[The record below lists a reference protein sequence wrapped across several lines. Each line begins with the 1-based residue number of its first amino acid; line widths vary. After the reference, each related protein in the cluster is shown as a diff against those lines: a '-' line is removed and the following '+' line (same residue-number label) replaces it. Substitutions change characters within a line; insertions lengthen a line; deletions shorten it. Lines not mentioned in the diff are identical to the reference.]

1 MDHQSIKKKNVII
14 TGCNK
19 GIGKATLEDFA
30 KYRANIFACVRSN
43 TQNFKNF
50 VSKLKKNT
58 SYKLDVHV
66 MLQENTR
73 FVERVIEYGADLVT
87 VHCEST
93 DINEFKNLTTNFDN
107 VGIGILPTSNIEI
120 LKSYAEYTSIFLLL
134 TVNPGFSNQPKAV
147 NLIDRINEFK
157 SVVHNSES
165 TLIVDG
171 GVTVDDLAPLETNG
185 VNVAVQGG
193 AIFGK

>member
-1 MDHQSIKKKNVII
+1 MDISASIQAANQLDLLRDIETNANKFDQLHIDI
-14 TGCNK
+14 TDGHFTDN
-19 GIGKATLEDFA
+19 IGLSLD
-30 KYRANIFACVRSN
+30 I
-43 TQNFKNF
+43 
-50 VSKLKKNT
+50 VSKMKKNT
-58 SYKLDVHV
+58 SYKLDVHL
-66 MLQENTR
+66 MLQENTK
-73 FVERVIEYGADLVT
+73 FVERVVEYGADLVT

-107 VGIGILPTSNIEI
+107 IGIGILPTSNIEI

-147 NLIDRINEFK
+147 NLIDRVNEFK
-157 SVVHNSES
+157 SVVNNSES

-171 GVTVDDLAPLETNG
+171 GITVDDLAALETNG
-185 VNVAVQGG
+185 VKVAVQGG

>member
-1 MDHQSIKKKNVII
+1 MDISASIQAANQLDLLRDIETNANKFDQLHIDI
-14 TGCNK
+14 TDGHFTDN
-19 GIGKATLEDFA
+19 IGLSLD
-30 KYRANIFACVRSN
+30 I
-43 TQNFKNF
+43 

-58 SYKLDVHV
+58 SYKLDIHL
-66 MLQENTR
+66 MLQENTK

-157 SVVHNSES
+157 SVVNNSES

-171 GVTVDDLAPLETNG
+171 GVTVDDLSPLETNG

>member
-1 MDHQSIKKKNVII
+1 MDISASIQAANQLDLLRDIETNANKFDQLHIDI
-14 TGCNK
+14 TDGHFTDN
-19 GIGKATLEDFA
+19 IGLSLD
-30 KYRANIFACVRSN
+30 I
-43 TQNFKNF
+43 

-58 SYKLDVHV
+58 SYKLDVHL
-66 MLQENTR
+66 MLQENTK

-120 LKSYAEYTSIFLLL
+120 LKSYAEFTSIFLLL

-157 SVVHNSES
+157 SVVNNTES

>member
-1 MDHQSIKKKNVII
+1 MDISASIQAANQLDLLRDIETNANKFDQLHIDI
-14 TGCNK
+14 TDGHFTDN
-19 GIGKATLEDFA
+19 IGLSLD
-30 KYRANIFACVRSN
+30 I
-43 TQNFKNF
+43 
-50 VSKLKKNT
+50 VSKMKKNT
-58 SYKLDVHV
+58 SYKLDVHL
-66 MLQENTR
+66 MLQENTK

-147 NLIDRINEFK
+147 NLIDRVNEFK
-157 SVVHNSES
+157 SVVNNSES

-171 GVTVDDLAPLETNG
+171 GITVDDLAALETNG
-185 VNVAVQGG
+185 VKVAVQGG

>member
-1 MDHQSIKKKNVII
+1 MDISASIQAANQLDLLRDIETNANKFDQLHIDI
-14 TGCNK
+14 TDGHFTDN
-19 GIGKATLEDFA
+19 IGLSLD
-30 KYRANIFACVRSN
+30 I
-43 TQNFKNF
+43 
-50 VSKLKKNT
+50 VSKMKKNT
-58 SYKLDVHV
+58 PYKLDVHL
-66 MLQENTR
+66 MLQDNTK
-73 FVERVIEYGADLVT
+73 FVQRVIEYGADLVT

-120 LKSYAEYTSIFLLL
+120 LKSYAEFTSIFLLL

-157 SVVHNSES
+157 SVVNNSES

>member
-1 MDHQSIKKKNVII
+1 MDISASIQAANQLDLLRDIETNANKFDQLHIDI
-14 TGCNK
+14 TDGHFTDN
-19 GIGKATLEDFA
+19 IGLSLD
-30 KYRANIFACVRSN
+30 I
-43 TQNFKNF
+43 

-58 SYKLDVHV
+58 SYKLDVHL
-66 MLQENTR
+66 MLQENTK

-120 LKSYAEYTSIFLLL
+120 LKTYAEYTSIFLLL

-147 NLIDRINEFK
+147 NLIDRINKFK
-157 SVVHNSES
+157 SVVNNSES

>member
-1 MDHQSIKKKNVII
+1 MDISASIQAANQLDLLRDIETNANKFDQLHIDI
-14 TGCNK
+14 TDGHFTDN
-19 GIGKATLEDFA
+19 IGLSLD
-30 KYRANIFACVRSN
+30 I
-43 TQNFKNF
+43 

-58 SYKLDVHV
+58 SYKLDVHL
-66 MLQENTR
+66 MLQENTK
-73 FVERVIEYGADLVT
+73 FVERVVEYGADLVT

-157 SVVHNSES
+157 SVVNNSES

>member
-1 MDHQSIKKKNVII
+1 MDISASIQAANQLDLLRDIETNANKFDQLHIDI
-14 TGCNK
+14 TDGHFTDN
-19 GIGKATLEDFA
+19 IGLSLD
-30 KYRANIFACVRSN
+30 I
-43 TQNFKNF
+43 

-58 SYKLDVHV
+58 SYKLDVHL
-66 MLQENTR
+66 MLQENTK

-134 TVNPGFSNQPKAV
+134 TVNPGFSNQPKAL

-157 SVVHNSES
+157 SVVNNSES

>member
-1 MDHQSIKKKNVII
+1 MDISASIQAANQLDLLRDIETNANKFDQLHIDI
-14 TGCNK
+14 TDGHFTDN
-19 GIGKATLEDFA
+19 IGLSLD
-30 KYRANIFACVRSN
+30 I
-43 TQNFKNF
+43 
-50 VSKLKKNT
+50 VSKMKKNT
-58 SYKLDVHV
+58 SYKLDVHL
-66 MLQENTR
+66 MLQENTK

-107 VGIGILPTSNIEI
+107 IGIGILPTSNIEI

-147 NLIDRINEFK
+147 NLIDRVNEFK
-157 SVVHNSES
+157 SIVNNSES

-171 GVTVDDLAPLETNG
+171 GITVDDLAALETNG
-185 VNVAVQGG
+185 VKVAVQGG

>member
-1 MDHQSIKKKNVII
+1 MDISASIQAANQLDLLRDIE
-14 TGCNK
+14 TNANK
-19 GIGKATLEDFA
+19 FDQLHIDVTDGHFTDNIGLSLD
-30 KYRANIFACVRSN
+30 I
-43 TQNFKNF
+43 

-58 SYKLDVHV
+58 SYKLDVHL
-66 MLQENTR
+66 MLQENTK

-171 GVTVDDLAPLETNG
+171 GVTVDDLAPFETNG

>member
-1 MDHQSIKKKNVII
+1 MDISASIQAANQLDLLRDIETNANKFDQLHIDI
-14 TGCNK
+14 TDGHFTDN
-19 GIGKATLEDFA
+19 IGLSLD
-30 KYRANIFACVRSN
+30 I
-43 TQNFKNF
+43 

-58 SYKLDVHV
+58 SYKLDVHL
-66 MLQENTR
+66 MLQENTK

-157 SVVHNSES
+157 SVVNNSES

>member
-1 MDHQSIKKKNVII
+1 MDISASIQAANQLDLLRDIETNANKFDQLHIDI
-14 TGCNK
+14 TDGHFTDN
-19 GIGKATLEDFA
+19 IGLSLD
-30 KYRANIFACVRSN
+30 I
-43 TQNFKNF
+43 

-58 SYKLDVHV
+58 SYKLDVHL
-66 MLQENTR
+66 MLQENTK

-157 SVVHNSES
+157 SVVNNSES

-171 GVTVDDLAPLETNG
+171 GVTVDDLTPLETNG

>member
-1 MDHQSIKKKNVII
+1 MDISASIQAANQLDLLRDIETNANKFDQLHIDI
-14 TGCNK
+14 TDGHFTDN
-19 GIGKATLEDFA
+19 IGLSLD
-30 KYRANIFACVRSN
+30 I
-43 TQNFKNF
+43 

-58 SYKLDVHV
+58 SYKLDVHL
-66 MLQENTR
+66 MLQENTK
-73 FVERVIEYGADLVT
+73 FVERVVEYGADLVT

-120 LKSYAEYTSIFLLL
+120 LKSYAEFTSIFLLL

-157 SVVHNSES
+157 SVVNNSES

>member
-1 MDHQSIKKKNVII
+1 MDISASIQAANQLDLLRDIKTNANKFDQLHIDI
-14 TGCNK
+14 TDGHFTNN
-19 GIGKATLEDFA
+19 IGLSLD
-30 KYRANIFACVRSN
+30 I
-43 TQNFKNF
+43 
-50 VSKLKKNT
+50 VSKMKKNT
-58 SYKLDVHV
+58 SYKLDVHL
-66 MLQENTR
+66 MLQENTK
-73 FVERVIEYGADLVT
+73 FVERVIEYGADIVT

-93 DINEFKNLTTNFDN
+93 DINEFKYLTTNFDN

-120 LKSYAEYTSIFLLL
+120 LKSYAEFTSIFLLL

-157 SVVHNSES
+157 SVVNNSES

>member
-1 MDHQSIKKKNVII
+1 MDISASIQAANQLDLLRDIETNANKFDQLHIDI
-14 TGCNK
+14 TDGHFTDN
-19 GIGKATLEDFA
+19 IGLSLD
-30 KYRANIFACVRSN
+30 I
-43 TQNFKNF
+43 
-50 VSKLKKNT
+50 VSKMKKNT
-58 SYKLDVHV
+58 SYKLDVHL
-66 MLQENTR
+66 MLQENTK

-107 VGIGILPTSNIEI
+107 IGIGILPTSNIEI

-134 TVNPGFSNQPKAV
+134 TVNPGFSNQTKAV
-147 NLIDRINEFK
+147 NLIDRVNEFK
-157 SVVHNSES
+157 SVVNNSES

-171 GVTVDDLAPLETNG
+171 GITVDDLAALETNG
-185 VNVAVQGG
+185 VKVAVQGG

>member
-1 MDHQSIKKKNVII
+1 MDISASIQAANQLDLLRDIETNANKFDQLHIDI
-14 TGCNK
+14 TDGHFTDN
-19 GIGKATLEDFA
+19 IGLSLD
-30 KYRANIFACVRSN
+30 I
-43 TQNFKNF
+43 
-50 VSKLKKNT
+50 VSKLKNNT
-58 SYKLDVHV
+58 SYKLDVHL
-66 MLQENTR
+66 MLQENTK

-157 SVVHNSES
+157 SVVNNSES

>member
-1 MDHQSIKKKNVII
+1 MDISASIQAANQLDLLRDIETNANKFDQLHIDITDGHFTDNIGLSLDII
-14 TGCNK
+14 
-19 GIGKATLEDFA
+19 
-30 KYRANIFACVRSN
+30 
-43 TQNFKNF
+43 
-50 VSKLKKNT
+50 SKMKKNT
-58 SYKLDVHV
+58 SYKLDVHL
-66 MLQENTR
+66 MLQENTK

-107 VGIGILPTSNIEI
+107 VGIGILPTTNIEI

-157 SVVHNSES
+157 SVVNNSES

>member
-1 MDHQSIKKKNVII
+1 MDISASIQAANQLDLLRDIETNANKFNQLHIDI
-14 TGCNK
+14 TDGHFTDN
-19 GIGKATLEDFA
+19 IGLSLD
-30 KYRANIFACVRSN
+30 I
-43 TQNFKNF
+43 

-58 SYKLDVHV
+58 SYKLDVHL
-66 MLQENTR
+66 MLQENTK

>member
-1 MDHQSIKKKNVII
+1 MDISASIQAANQLDLLRDIETNANKFDQLHIDI
-14 TGCNK
+14 TDGHFTDN
-19 GIGKATLEDFA
+19 IGLSLD
-30 KYRANIFACVRSN
+30 I
-43 TQNFKNF
+43 

-58 SYKLDVHV
+58 SYKLDVHL
-66 MLQENTR
+66 MLQENTK

-107 VGIGILPTSNIEI
+107 VGVGILPTSNIEI

-157 SVVHNSES
+157 SVVNNSES

>member
-1 MDHQSIKKKNVII
+1 MDISASIQAANQLDLLRDIETNANKFDQLHIDI
-14 TGCNK
+14 TDGHFTDN
-19 GIGKATLEDFA
+19 IGLSLD
-30 KYRANIFACVRSN
+30 I
-43 TQNFKNF
+43 
-50 VSKLKKNT
+50 VSKMKKNT
-58 SYKLDVHV
+58 PYKLDVHL
-66 MLQENTR
+66 MLQDNTK
-73 FVERVIEYGADLVT
+73 FVERVVEYGADLVT

-107 VGIGILPTSNIEI
+107 VGIGILPTTNIEI

-157 SVVHNSES
+157 SVVNNSKS

>member
-1 MDHQSIKKKNVII
+1 MDISASIQAANQLDLLRDIETNANKFDQLHIDI
-14 TGCNK
+14 TDGHFTDN
-19 GIGKATLEDFA
+19 IGLSLD
-30 KYRANIFACVRSN
+30 I
-43 TQNFKNF
+43 
-50 VSKLKKNT
+50 VSKMKKNT
-58 SYKLDVHV
+58 SYKLDVHL
-66 MLQENTR
+66 MLQENTK
-73 FVERVIEYGADLVT
+73 FVERVVEYGADLVT

-147 NLIDRINEFK
+147 NLIDRVNEFK
-157 SVVHNSES
+157 SVVNNSES

-171 GVTVDDLAPLETNG
+171 GITVDDLAALETNG
-185 VNVAVQGG
+185 VKVAVQGG

>member
-1 MDHQSIKKKNVII
+1 MDISASIQAANQLDLLRDIETNANKFDQLHIDI
-14 TGCNK
+14 TDGHFTDN
-19 GIGKATLEDFA
+19 IGLSLD
-30 KYRANIFACVRSN
+30 I
-43 TQNFKNF
+43 
-50 VSKLKKNT
+50 VSKMKKNT
-58 SYKLDVHV
+58 SYKLDVHL
-66 MLQENTR
+66 MLQENTK

-120 LKSYAEYTSIFLLL
+120 LKSYAEYTTIFLLL

-147 NLIDRINEFK
+147 SLVDRINEFK
-157 SVVHNSES
+157 SVVNNSES

-171 GVTVDDLAPLETNG
+171 GVSVDDLVSLETNG
-185 VNVAVQGG
+185 VNIAVQGG

>member
-1 MDHQSIKKKNVII
+1 MDISASIQAANQLDLLRDIETNANKFDQLHIDI
-14 TGCNK
+14 TDGHFTDN
-19 GIGKATLEDFA
+19 IGLSLD
-30 KYRANIFACVRSN
+30 I
-43 TQNFKNF
+43 

-58 SYKLDVHV
+58 SYKLDVHL
-66 MLQENTR
+66 MLQENIN

-157 SVVHNSES
+157 SVVNNSES

>member
-1 MDHQSIKKKNVII
+1 MDISASIQAANQLDLLRDIETNANKFNQLHIDI
-14 TGCNK
+14 TDGHFTDN
-19 GIGKATLEDFA
+19 IGLSLD
-30 KYRANIFACVRSN
+30 I
-43 TQNFKNF
+43 

-58 SYKLDVHV
+58 SYKLDVHL
-66 MLQENTR
+66 MLQENTK

-147 NLIDRINEFK
+147 NLIDRINKFK
-157 SVVHNSES
+157 SVVNNSES

-185 VNVAVQGG
+185 VNIAVQGG

>member
-1 MDHQSIKKKNVII
+1 MDISASIQAANQLDLLRDIE
-14 TGCNK
+14 TNANK
-19 GIGKATLEDFA
+19 FDQLHIDVTDGHFTDNIGLSLD
-30 KYRANIFACVRSN
+30 I
-43 TQNFKNF
+43 

-58 SYKLDVHV
+58 SYKLDVHL
-66 MLQENTR
+66 MLQENTK

-157 SVVHNSES
+157 SVVNNSES

>member
-1 MDHQSIKKKNVII
+1 MNISASIQAANQLDLLRDIETNANKFDQLHIDI
-14 TGCNK
+14 TDGHFTDN
-19 GIGKATLEDFA
+19 IGLSLD
-30 KYRANIFACVRSN
+30 I
-43 TQNFKNF
+43 

-58 SYKLDVHV
+58 SYKLDVHL
-66 MLQENTR
+66 MLQENTK

-157 SVVHNSES
+157 SVVNNSES

>member
-1 MDHQSIKKKNVII
+1 MDISASIQAANQLDLLRDIETNANKFDQLHIDI
-14 TGCNK
+14 TDGHFTDN
-19 GIGKATLEDFA
+19 IGLSLD
-30 KYRANIFACVRSN
+30 I
-43 TQNFKNF
+43 
-50 VSKLKKNT
+50 VSKMKKNT
-58 SYKLDVHV
+58 SYKLDVHL
-66 MLQENTR
+66 MLQENTK

-107 VGIGILPTSNIEI
+107 IGIGILPTSNIEI
-120 LKSYAEYTSIFLLL
+120 LKSYAEYTSFFLLL

-147 NLIDRINEFK
+147 NLIDRVNEFK
-157 SVVHNSES
+157 SVVNNSES

-171 GVTVDDLAPLETNG
+171 GITVDDLAALETNG

>member
-1 MDHQSIKKKNVII
+1 MDISASIQAANQLDLLRDIETNANKFDQLHIDI
-14 TGCNK
+14 TDGHFTDN
-19 GIGKATLEDFA
+19 IGLSLD
-30 KYRANIFACVRSN
+30 I
-43 TQNFKNF
+43 

-58 SYKLDVHV
+58 SYKLDVHL
-66 MLQENTR
+66 MLQENTK

-147 NLIDRINEFK
+147 NLIDRINKFK
-157 SVVHNSES
+157 SVVNNSES

>member
-1 MDHQSIKKKNVII
+1 MDISASIQAANQLDLLRDIETNANKFDQLHIDI
-14 TGCNK
+14 TDGHFTDN
-19 GIGKATLEDFA
+19 IGLSLD
-30 KYRANIFACVRSN
+30 I
-43 TQNFKNF
+43 
-50 VSKLKKNT
+50 VSKMKKNT
-58 SYKLDVHV
+58 SYKLDVHL
-66 MLQENTR
+66 MLQENTK

-107 VGIGILPTSNIEI
+107 IGIGILPTSNIEI

-157 SVVHNSES
+157 SVVNNSES

-171 GVTVDDLAPLETNG
+171 GITVDDLAALETNG
-185 VNVAVQGG
+185 VKVAVQGG

>member
-1 MDHQSIKKKNVII
+1 MDISASIQAANQLDLLRDIETNANKFDQLHIDI
-14 TGCNK
+14 TDGHFTDN
-19 GIGKATLEDFA
+19 IGLSLD
-30 KYRANIFACVRSN
+30 I
-43 TQNFKNF
+43 

-58 SYKLDVHV
+58 SYKLDVHL
-66 MLQENTR
+66 MLQENTK

-120 LKSYAEYTSIFLLL
+120 LKSYADYTSIFLLL

-157 SVVHNSES
+157 SVVNNSES

>member
-1 MDHQSIKKKNVII
+1 MDISASIQAANQLDLLRDIETNANKFDQLHIDI
-14 TGCNK
+14 TDGHFTDN
-19 GIGKATLEDFA
+19 IGLSLD
-30 KYRANIFACVRSN
+30 I
-43 TQNFKNF
+43 
-50 VSKLKKNT
+50 VSKMKKNT
-58 SYKLDVHV
+58 SYKLDVHL
-66 MLQENTR
+66 MLQENTK

-107 VGIGILPTSNIEI
+107 IGIGILPTSNIEI

-147 NLIDRINEFK
+147 NLIDRVNEFK
-157 SVVHNSES
+157 SVVNNRES

-171 GVTVDDLAPLETNG
+171 GITVDDLAALETNG
-185 VNVAVQGG
+185 VKVAVQGG

>member
-1 MDHQSIKKKNVII
+1 MDISASIQAANQLDLLRDIETNANKFDQLHIDI
-14 TGCNK
+14 TDGHFTDN
-19 GIGKATLEDFA
+19 IGLSLD
-30 KYRANIFACVRSN
+30 I
-43 TQNFKNF
+43 

-58 SYKLDVHV
+58 SYKLDVHL
-66 MLQENTR
+66 MLQENTK

-107 VGIGILPTSNIEI
+107 VGIGILPTSNIET

-157 SVVHNSES
+157 SVVNNSES